1 MAFQYLS
8 NGISTL
14 VGVQAEASRAFLDSS
29 FSHTHIQC
37 INKSCYTF
45 PSKYFQTGT
54 TSYSLPSNHNHL
66 GSGKH
71 SLWTITNSLPNW
83 SLFAC
88 LPLIQ
93 DQLQHKTQSKP
104 LKIEVCSKAG
114 LAQREVRPWPQL
126 LGGHLHH
133 TQRKC
138 PCLGQGL
145 ITLDL
150 RVGWPHPT
158 ALKQGVAISERS
170 I

>member
-1 MAFQYLS
+1 MIFFSRVWNTKNGFLLMSCTIPSTQGWFLWLLTEWWWEPHNSYEGQLAFPYLS

-14 VGVQAEASRAFLDSS
+14 VGVQAEASRGFLDSS

-93 DQLQHKTQSKP
+93 DQLQHKTQGNP
-104 LKIEVCSKAG
+104 LKI
-114 LAQREVRPWPQL
+114 
-126 LGGHLHH
+126 
-133 TQRKC
+133 
-138 PCLGQGL
+138 
-145 ITLDL
+145 
-150 RVGWPHPT
+150 
-158 ALKQGVAISERS
+158 
-170 I
+170 